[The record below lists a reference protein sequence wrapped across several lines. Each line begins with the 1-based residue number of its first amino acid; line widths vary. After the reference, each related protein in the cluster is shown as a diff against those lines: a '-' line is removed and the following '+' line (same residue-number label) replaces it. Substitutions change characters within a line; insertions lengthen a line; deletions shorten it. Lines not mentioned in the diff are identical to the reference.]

1 MFSAL
6 DDGFLLDLDPMSSS
20 SAGGAAATSSMTGWG
35 GENLVTAATL
45 FNLSVLAEFIMVT
58 VADLPL
64 EILST
69 FFKTMCP

>member
-35 GENLVTAATL
+35 GKN
-45 FNLSVLAEFIMVT
+45 FLSYQALCSGRVHWQFIMIT
-58 VADLPL
+58 VADLHP
-64 EILST
+64 ESQSN
-69 FFKTMCP
+69 F